1 MNNELV
7 TSAAGIALIKSF
19 EGCLKRIG
27 PNSFTTYICP
37 AGVLTIG
44 LGHTNASGRQIKP
57 GDVWTQG
64 ECDAALR
71 EDMRA
76 SERAVKKRVK
86 VELTQGQ
93 FDALSSFIFN
103 CGEGNFARSTLLRKV
118 NASEFE
124 AAAAHFADWNKA
136 KDPHTGEMHVLNGL
150 TRRRKAE
157 VDLFRHG
164 NHEAVIVQ
172 HHVESADD
180 DEPMPQR
187 VESPAGTPK
196 PMSESKIGN
205 GGIAIGLGGAAEA
218 AAKVKD
224 AVDQANSVK
233 AGVKDLGVLD
243 VLSHLVLMPTFWIAV
258 GTAVIAGFIWVWRR
272 EHAQAGV

>member
-1 MNNELV
+1 MNDGTT
-7 TSAAGIALIKSF
+7 TSAPGIALVKSF
-19 EGCLKRIG
+19 ESCLKAAG
-27 PNSFTTYICP
+27 PGKFTTYICP

-44 LGHTNASGRQIKP
+44 WGHTNASGRQIKP

-124 AAAAHFADWNKA
+124 AAAAHFMDWNKA
-136 KDPHTGEMHVLNGL
+136 KDPHTGELRVLAGL

-157 VDLFRHG
+157 ADLFRHG
-164 NHEAVIVQ
+164 NHEAVLVQ
-172 HHVESADD
+172 HHVESTEEE
-180 DEPMPQR
+180 EPMPQR
-187 VESPAGTPK
+187 VEPPAGTAK

-205 GGIAIGLGGAAEA
+205 GTIVAGAGAAIEA
-218 AAKVKD
+218 GGKIKD
-224 AVDQANSVK
+224 AVDQANAMK
-233 AGVKDLGVLD
+233 QGTAELLGNLA
-243 VLSHLVLMPTFWIAV
+243 SSPMFWVAV
-258 GTAVIAGFIWVWRR
+258 GCAVLAALIWFWRR
-272 EHAQAGV
+272 EHAQTGV